1 MTIPEQNWKPKN
13 FILDVDGVFTDG
25 KIYYSTKGKSFKV
38 FGADDH
44 DAINLIRHLMKI
56 TVVSADQRGFAIT
69 KRRIEKDMGLDL
81 HLVGSKERPDW
92 IDRNFDPKECVYMG
106 DGIFD
111 PLVFNVVRYAIAP
124 QNASKQTRA
133 QADFVTESRG
143 AEGAVAE
150 ASIHLINSFFG
161 GVEAKEFRKF
171 LD

>member
-1 MTIPEQNWKPKN
+1 MSNLEQDWKPKN

-44 DAINLIRHLMKI
+44 DAIKLIRHLMRI

-81 HLVGSKERPDW
+81 HFVGSRERPGW
-92 IDRNFDPKECVYMG
+92 IERNFDPKECVYMG

-111 PLVFNVVRYAIAP
+111 PLVFSLVKYSIAP
-124 QNASKQTRA
+124 QNASKHTKA
-133 QADFVTESRG
+133 HVDFVTESKG

-150 ASIHLINSFFG
+150 ASIHLMNSFFRD
-161 GVEAKEFRKF
+161 VEAKEIRMF